1 MLYDFGTNKCLLYKI
16 RNVVPQSILY
26 FIYIRVFTFCS
37 VLYTFKKFSC
47 QRTTMTIIKLMSNK
61 NWQLHVIF
69 VKQYY
74 LIHITNIG
82 SSTELRLSLWSLQ
95 LLSLTE
101 IIVALLFN
109 LANGKILRSSFCI
122 DQI

>member
-1 MLYDFGTNKCLLYKI
+1 
-16 RNVVPQSILY
+16 
-26 FIYIRVFTFCS
+26 
-37 VLYTFKKFSC
+37 
-47 QRTTMTIIKLMSNK
+47 MTIIKLMSNK

-74 LIHITNIG
+74 LIFITNIG